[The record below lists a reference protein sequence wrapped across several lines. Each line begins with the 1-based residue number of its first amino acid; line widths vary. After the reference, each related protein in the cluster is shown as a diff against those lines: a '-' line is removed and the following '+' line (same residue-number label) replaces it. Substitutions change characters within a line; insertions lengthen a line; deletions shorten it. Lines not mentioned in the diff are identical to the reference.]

1 MERQA
6 AERRAAEARKNRIQP
21 RNPWKSHRGSAARLP
36 KQEGLLDRI
45 YRPVL
50 NKQLERRAEDRD
62 AEAQIPQEQRQWR
75 WSRLNPGLDEFG
87 WVRTDR
93 PLPSF
98 ERCPICSAEDGH
110 GAQRLH
116 LGRHTIKELQVHARS
131 VGVSPEVLQATISHP
146 ELTPEQTKQA
156 LVAIILEARKYKQE
170 LHSEWRKHTTALV
183 ATLNSTPYLHE
194 SALRRELEGLTLHA
208 LVERAERAREAEA
221 AKAQD
226 EATATGSETASKKDT
241 AVLGQAHN
249 QLIGCIIGLTP
260 LIDGEKNNLTDAER
274 KDEMRLQ
281 LEQLTPAALWARAK
295 EAQVDELM
303 VQAAVRE
310 EAALANIVMETQS
323 ISLATHAGE
332 AGASAKEISAAV
344 KHGGEGYLYQV
355 SEGQDGNAS
364 GQLMRKGYWAEPS
377 PLRTLAEESGKGINE
392 LRAYGENELRALIGD
407 TAATSTDT
415 SKDREERIVADWV
428 KQQQAR
434 AELTKLVRSG
444 SHQYATPHPK
454 HTELLLKQQLVAQRE
469 DGQIQASVSDAAV
482 LHAQRLGSSTAQN
495 VNTKTQK
502 YHRRGGPLRNHPRYR
517 RIAGRK
523 TDTSSKKS
531 DGISV
536 KELRK
541 RAVARG
547 ITEGA
552 LVALTHTHKRSPEA
566 EKEAILALLME
577 HPGQLSHLTAEQP
590 KGVALV
596 RRKLM
601 SMPIAELRERLLPV
615 QESRLLTEDEQD
627 LSADERRA
635 LTLERIAREEKT
647 ANPEFIPV
655 DPPEEDEEIEGA
667 FGLPPTDVDYARI
680 ANLKNSEIVP
690 AAWDGREWP
699 YGYVFKSGDK
709 GLGFYKD
716 PGARKEEVERARL
729 VREILGKPLTV
740 GMDLSAA
747 DLGHSTDTARVA
759 PPQEE
764 QKTSGGLSQAVECW
778 GKPGCVNPA
787 AGLHHNQCP
796 CFDPDLRSGTTT
808 ETGAPVA
815 WLEKAVANAAAAVVS
830 AARTGCDLPANQ
842 RGRHRWLPVGNA
854 VPARAD
860 RRPGMQKLP
869 VWDAIAV
876 SKGGLAASLIDAKTG
891 GLRHLIGPSI
901 AFTEQGTHIQGSSEA
916 RLRKMLTNRKKC
928 GQPPA
933 RHDYWLDK
941 HTFGIGSHAQL
952 PPDPGQP
959 RCTTCGKQHRHGDSS
974 CVERIHKCISREQHR
989 AGSMPCLG
997 KPRCLDAARGV
1008 HHRACPCIDVILDHV
1023 EDGVTATK
1031 AVVVEFAPRAHL
1043 PFDIQVPPDAAC
1055 PFGAVITVGTT
1066 VDVGHAAAL
1075 HIGGLLK
1082 ENAMQ
1087 NNTRSRGNKGGRKMH
1102 TVPLGHGLTTE
1113 SHSHRVM
1120 PGSELKPPD
1129 SDSDDEDETEDSS
1142 EKPATEGPS
1151 EDLIRWNKMTPEQ
1164 RASALQ
1170 AFRMMCDSD
1179 TGESRHAGL
1188 ADQLSGTWFLS
1199 GCDLQKSLFW
1209 QQPCN

>member
-1 MERQA
+1 MERQD
-6 AERRAAEARKNRIQP
+6 AERRAAEARKHRIQP
-21 RNPWKSHRGSAARLP
+21 RNPWKSHRGSAARFP

-50 NKQLERRAEDRD
+50 SKQLERRAEDKD

-93 PLPSF
+93 PLLSF

-110 GAQRLH
+110 GAHRLH
-116 LGRHTIKELQVHARS
+116 LGRHTIKELQVHATS
-131 VGVSPEVLQATISHP
+131 IGVSPEVLQATISHP
-146 ELTPEQTKQA
+146 ELTPTQTKQA
-156 LVAIILEARKYKQE
+156 LIAIILEARKYKQE

-226 EATATGSETASKKDT
+226 ETTVTASETASKKEP

-260 LIDGEKNNLTDAER
+260 LSDAERNNLTDAER
-274 KDEMRLQ
+274 KDKMRLQ

-295 EAQVDELM
+295 AAQVDELM
-303 VQAAVRE
+303 IQAAVRE
-310 EAALANIVMETQS
+310 EAELANMVMETQPV
-323 ISLATHAGE
+323 SLATHAGE

-344 KHGGEGYLYQV
+344 KRAGEGYLYQV

-364 GQLMRKGYWAEPS
+364 GQLIRKGYWAEPS
-377 PLRTLAEESGKGINE
+377 PLRTLAEESGTGINE
-392 LRAYGENELRALIGD
+392 LRDFGESELRALIGD
-407 TAATSTDT
+407 TASTSADT
-415 SKDREERIVADWV
+415 SKDRAERIVADWV

-434 AELTKLVRSG
+434 EELTKLVRQG

-454 HTELLLKQQLVAQRE
+454 HTELLLKQQLLAQRE
-469 DGQIQASVSDAAV
+469 HSQVQACASDAAV

-495 VNTKTQK
+495 INTKTQK
-502 YHRRGGPLRNHPRYR
+502 YHRRGGPLRNHPKYR
-517 RIAGRK
+517 QIARK
-523 TDTSSKKS
+523 TNTCSKKS
-531 DGISV
+531 DGIPV
-536 KELRK
+536 EELRK

-547 ITEGA
+547 ITEGT
-552 LVALTHTHKRSPEA
+552 LVTLTHVHKRSPQA

-601 SMPIAELRERLLPV
+601 SMPIADLRERLLPV
-615 QESRLLTEDEQD
+615 QERRLLTEDEQD

-635 LTLERIAREEKT
+635 LTLERIAREEKRL
-647 ANPEFIPV
+647 NPEFIPV
-655 DPPEEDEEIEGA
+655 DLPEEDEEIEGA
-667 FGLPPTDVDYARI
+667 FGLPATDVDYTRV
-680 ANLKNSEIVP
+680 ANLRNSEIVP

-699 YGYVFKSGDK
+699 YGYVFKSGNK
-709 GLGFYKD
+709 GLGFYQD
-716 PGARKEEVERARL
+716 PGACKEEVERARL

-747 DLGHSTDTARVA
+747 DIGNSTDTAQVGL
-759 PPQEE
+759 PQEE
-764 QKTSGGLSQAVECW
+764 QKASGGLNEVVECW
-778 GKPGCVNPA
+778 GKSGCVNPA
-787 AGLHHNQCP
+787 AGLHHKQCP
-796 CFDPDLRSGTTT
+796 CFDPDLPSGTTT
-808 ETGAPVA
+808 DTGAPAA

-830 AARTGCDLPANQ
+830 VARTGCDLPAYQ
-842 RGRHRWLPVGNA
+842 RRRHRWLPIGNS

-860 RRPGMQKLP
+860 RRPGVQKLP

-876 SKGGLAASLIDAKTG
+876 SKGGLAASLVDAKNG
-891 GLRHLIGPSI
+891 GVRHLIGPSI

-916 RLRKMLTNRKKC
+916 RLRKMLAMRKKC

-941 HTFGIGSHAQL
+941 HTFGIGSRAQL

-959 RCTTCGKQHRHGDSS
+959 RCTTCGKQHRHGGSS
-974 CVERIHKCISREQHR
+974 CVEHIHKIISREQHR

-1008 HHRACPCIDVILDHV
+1008 HHRACPCIDVILEHE

-1031 AVVVEFAPRAHL
+1031 AVVVQFAPRAHL
-1043 PFDIQVPPDAAC
+1043 PFDIEVPPDSAC
-1055 PFGAVITVGTT
+1055 PFGAVITVGAT

-1075 HIGGLLK
+1075 HILGLHK

-1102 TVPLGHGLTTE
+1102 TVPLGNGLTTE

-1129 SDSDDEDETEDSS
+1129 SDSDDEDETEDTS
-1142 EKPATEGPS
+1142 EEPAPDGRN
-1151 EDLIRWNKMTPEQ
+1151 EDLVRWNKMTPDQ

-1170 AFRMMCDSD
+1170 AFRTICSD
-1179 TGESRHAGL
+1179 TGKSRSEGL
-1188 ADQLSGTWFLS
+1188 AEQLSGTWYLN
-1199 GCDLQKSLFW
+1199 GCYLQRSLFW
-1209 QQPCN
+1209 LQ